1 MYHSPRPLYRVNAKP
16 GQDGEVEAAVE
27 ELLGKGLVH
36 DVVGIKQHQGEAVVL
51 MVRFHE
57 PLSDR
62 SIDQCVT
69 TVLRHP
75 LLTLTCNPYPHHPVQ
90 HTYEILASLRA
101 DELARLN
108 DTILGPARARG
119 NSGGSGG
126 GGGWSR
132 TRDDSLGALE
142 GFIEQCVASPHPQQ
156 HALLRRRLGK
166 DLVKFLGTCSAGG
179 GSGGRNGNGG
189 GGGGSSSRFL
199 LVAPAVGKLLHRV
212 YALFFVASGY
222 EPDDAVILL
231 RHDIRG
237 LRFMGMMGQG
247 ASEVVDGGASTAA
260 APPAPITR
268 ITAPFRPL
276 FRHMLA
282 LVDTFEDAV
291 LKGDGAVAYACLHQ
305 AADFFLPPTA
315 AAAAASTADG
325 AAAEAEAEAGEPR
338 WEPAIVVVG
347 DDDDDDGDDDV
358 IVIEPGP
365 TAAAPSLLPLNGA
378 AGATSFS
385 SSSSSL
391 SAPVAMP
398 HRSSP
403 PFPPRYKGL
412 QDMPKPLLQM
422 AAKIMGRYV

>member
-1 MYHSPRPLYRVNAKP
+1 MSPLAIGRSLCN
-16 GQDGEVEAAVE
+16 
-27 ELLGKGLVH
+27 
-36 DVVGIKQHQGEAVVL
+36 
-51 MVRFHE
+51 
-57 PLSDR
+57 DR
-62 SIDQCVT
+62 ASPSQ
-69 TVLRHP
+69 
-75 LLTLTCNPYPHHPVQ
+75 LLTCYPYPPHPVQ

-108 DTILGPARARG
+108 DTILGTARARS

-156 HALLRRRLGK
+156 HALLRRRLGR

-179 GSGGRNGNGG
+179 GSGSRNGNGG
-189 GGGGSSSRFL
+189 AGCGSSSSSSSSRSRFL

-212 YALFFVASGY
+212 YALFFLASGY
-222 EPDDAVILL
+222 EPDDTVILL
-231 RHDIRG
+231 RQDISG
-237 LRFMGMMGQG
+237 LRFMDMTGQRQQPAAEQG
-247 ASEVVDGGASTAA
+247 QDGEAA
-260 APPAPITR
+260 ALPAPITR

-291 LKGDGAVAYACLHQ
+291 LKGDGPVAYACLHQ
-305 AADFFLPPTA
+305 AADLFLPPTA
-315 AAAAASTADG
+315 AAASTAGG
-325 AAAEAEAEAGEPR
+325 AAAGAEAEAGEPR

-347 DDDDDDGDDDV
+347 DDDDDDDDDDV

-365 TAAAPSLLPLNGA
+365 TAAASSLLSLNGA
-378 AGATSFS
+378 AGASFS

-403 PFPPRYKGL
+403 PFPPGYKGL
-412 QDMPKPLLQM
+412 QDLPKPLLQM
-422 AAKIMGRYV
+422 AVKIVGRYVYLIHWYHA